1 MLQTTDTPTTT
12 TPQAKPW
19 YFSKIILLSIVGV
32 ITYGLD
38 AVTGFLT
45 GAGVTPEQIQIIRD
59 TQPQI
64 AEAVEQYKSGSNIL
78 QTTLG
83 VLLPAA
89 IAVVRKWWTNIPLL
103 R

>member
-1 MLQTTDTPTTT
+1 MSQTTDTPTT
-12 TPQAKPW
+12 PQEKPW
-19 YFSKIILLSIVGV
+19 YSSKIILLSGAAILV
-32 ITYGLD
+32 YGSNAL
-38 AVTGFLT
+38 TGFLT
-45 GAGVTPEQIQIIRD
+45 GAGITQDQIEIIRA

-64 AEAVEQYKSGSNIL
+64 AEAVDEYKAGSNIL

-83 VLLPAA
+83 VLLPAV